1 MMGEQLSDRDQA
13 QGVTSQGYQLKELG
27 GITSGWRSVTSVILQ
42 GSIEGTVLFNVF
54 ISDLDAGLEGVL
66 NKFADGNKLGGAVD
80 SHKDGDVLQ
89 RELDKLEV
97 CTIIV

>member
-13 QGVTSQGYQLKELG
+13 QGVTSQGYQLTELD
-27 GITSGWRSVTSVILQ
+27 GITSGWQSVTSVILQ

-66 NKFADGNKLGGAVD
+66 NKFADGNK
-80 SHKDGDVLQ
+80 
-89 RELDKLEV
+89 
-97 CTIIV
+97 